1 LSLAQDLRKVAF
13 VRRERVDADHERL
26 EQRALDPR
34 RVPAPQRL
42 AAAVGNR
49 AFAQLAR
56 AGGGVLPSGRV
67 HPDVQATIDRRRG
80 GGMPLDVATR
90 DRMEPLLGEGLGD
103 VRVHTDPT
111 AAGLARS
118 VDARAFT
125 TGRDIFFGPGEYRP
139 GEASGR
145 HLVAHELAHVV
156 QQRGAPA
163 TGPLQVTEPGDVHE
177 VAADAV
183 ADELRR

>member
-1 LSLAQDLRKVAF
+1 MG
-13 VRRERVDADHERL
+13 ADRERL
-26 EQRALDPR
+26 EQRDVDPPA
-34 RVPAPQRL
+34 PAPQRL

-56 AGGGVLPSGRV
+56 AGGGILPSGRV
-67 HPDVQATIDRRRG
+67 HPDIQATIDRRRG
-80 GGMPLDVATR
+80 GGTPLDPSTR
-90 DRMEPLLGEGLGD
+90 GRMEPLLGEQLGD
-103 VRVHTDPT
+103 VRVHADPT

-125 TGRDIFFGPGEYRP
+125 TGSDIFFGAGEYRP
-139 GEASGR
+139 GEAGGR

-156 QQRGAPA
+156 QQRGAPV
-163 TGPLQVTEPGDVHE
+163 TGPLQVTDPGDVHE